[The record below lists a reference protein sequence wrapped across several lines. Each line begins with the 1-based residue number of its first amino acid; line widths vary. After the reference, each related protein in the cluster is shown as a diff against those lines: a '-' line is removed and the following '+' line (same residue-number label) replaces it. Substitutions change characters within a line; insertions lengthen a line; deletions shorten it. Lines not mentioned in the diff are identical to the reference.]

1 MLSFMLEKKLKQGQL
16 AMTNCS
22 NLLKLEIEIR
32 NFLLRNF
39 LFIQTKMFVLVFWP
53 SVNHY
58 IEYKWIRFEEQG
70 RINLCWHLYIL
81 FYS

>member
-39 LFIQTKMFVLVFWP
+39 LFIQTKMFVLVF
-53 SVNHY
+53 
-58 IEYKWIRFEEQG
+58 
-70 RINLCWHLYIL
+70 
-81 FYS
+81 